1 MLQFVFTNIFL
12 LSIGVLLYLSVRTL
26 PRLDEEAPA
35 ERKRHWLERWIASEI
50 PHRLDEAVSLYLGKL
65 LRKTK
70 VWLLRFDNI
79 LTRHLAKL
87 SHEQQA
93 GDKKIDFKEI
103 VGEKGEGKEENQTQ

>member
-12 LSIGVLLYLSVRTL
+12 LSLGVLLYLSVRSL
-26 PRLDEEAPA
+26 PRLEEEAPA

-79 LTRHLAKL
+79 LTRHLSKL
-87 SHEQQA
+87 SHEQQSK
-93 GDKKIDFKEI
+93 DNRIDFNEINKEGDE
-103 VGEKGEGKEENQTQ
+103 VENP